1 MKKKMRQ
8 QLNKL
13 WLLGCLIVGLSS
25 FAQENKQNLSE
36 ITLDTKKEGVKKS
49 VNPKKIIE
57 AHNLTYK
64 GNESL
69 SENSFV
75 AAEKSYRTA
84 IGINPEDATPAYN
97 LGSALYQKEAFE
109 EALTPLK
116 KAVIAGK
123 NKREKHTALH
133 NLGNAFMKNK
143 SYEKA
148 VETYKEALR
157 NNPTDNETR
166 YNLALAK
173 EMLKKE
179 QQEQDKD
186 SDKKDQKDQDKKDQ
200 EDQENKDKE
209 DQEGDQKKDPN
220 GDPDKGDGEKE
231 DDNSEPKDPSE
242 EEKEEQKKGDGED
255 KKETPQKP
263 KKDQGKPKERKS
275 QLSPQQ
281 IKNLLDAMQNAEK
294 KSQEKLEGKKIKGA
308 PVKTKKDW

>member
-1 MKKKMRQ
+1 MRQ

-13 WLLGCLIVGLSS
+13 CFFVCLILGISGY
-25 FAQENKQNLSE
+25 AQEEKQNLSE
-36 ITLDTKKEGVKKS
+36 ISLDTKKEGVKKS

-69 SENSFV
+69 SDNSFV

-97 LGSALYQKEAFE
+97 LGSALYQKEAFK

-123 NKREKHTALH
+123 NKQEKHTALH
-133 NLGNAFMKNK
+133 NLGNVFMKNK

-186 SDKKDQKDQDKKDQ
+186 SDKKDQKDPDKKDQ

-231 DDNSEPKDPSE
+231 DENSEPKDPSE

-263 KKDQGKPKERKS
+263 KENQGKPKERKS

-294 KSQEKLEGKKIKGA
+294 KSQEKLEGKKVKGA

>member
-1 MKKKMRQ
+1 MRQ

-13 WLLGCLIVGLSS
+13 WLFGCLIVALSGY
-25 FAQENKQNLSE
+25 AQEDKQNLSE
-36 ITLDTKKEGVKKS
+36 ISLNTKKEGVKKS
-49 VNPKKIIE
+49 VDPKKIIE

-84 IGINPEDATPAYN
+84 IGINPEDGTPAYN

-123 NKREKHTALH
+123 NKQEKHTALH

-173 EMLKKE
+173 EMLKKD

-186 SDKKDQKDQDKKDQ
+186 SDKKDQKDSDKKDQ

-220 GDPDKGDGEKE
+220 GDPEKGDGEKE
-231 DDNSEPKDPSE
+231 DENSEPKDPSE

-263 KKDQGKPKERKS
+263 KEDQGKPKERKS

-294 KSQEKLEGKKIKGA
+294 KSQEKLEGKKVKGA

>member
-1 MKKKMRQ
+1 MRQ

-13 WLLGCLIVGLSS
+13 CFFVCLIVGISGY
-25 FAQENKQNLSE
+25 AQEEKQNLSE
-36 ITLDTKKEGVKKS
+36 ISLDTKKEGVKKS

-57 AHNLTYK
+57 AHNLTHK

-97 LGSALYQKEAFE
+97 LGSALYQKEAFK

-123 NKREKHTALH
+123 NKQEKHTALH

-186 SDKKDQKDQDKKDQ
+186 SDKKDQKDPDKKDQ

-231 DDNSEPKDPSE
+231 DENSEPKDPSE

-255 KKETPQKP
+255 KKETPQKL
-263 KKDQGKPKERKS
+263 KENQGKPKERKS

-294 KSQEKLEGKKIKGA
+294 KSQEKLEGKKVKGA

>member
-1 MKKKMRQ
+1 MRQ

-36 ITLDTKKEGVKKS
+36 ISLDTKKEGVKKS

>member
-1 MKKKMRQ
+1 MRQ

-13 WLLGCLIVGLSS
+13 WLFGCLIVSLSGY
-25 FAQENKQNLSE
+25 AQEEKQNLSE
-36 ITLDTKKEGVKKS
+36 ISLNTKKEGVKKS
-49 VNPKKIIE
+49 VDPKKIIE

-69 SENSFV
+69 GENSFV

-123 NKREKHTALH
+123 NKQEKHTALH

-186 SDKKDQKDQDKKDQ
+186 SDKKDQKDPDKKDQ

-231 DDNSEPKDPSE
+231 DENSEPKDPSE

-263 KKDQGKPKERKS
+263 KEDQGKPKERKS

-281 IKNLLDAMQNAEK
+281 IQNLLDAMQNAEK
-294 KSQEKLEGKKIKGA
+294 KSQEKLEGKKVKGA
-308 PVKTKKDW
+308 PLKTKKDW

>member
-1 MKKKMRQ
+1 MRQ

-13 WLLGCLIVGLSS
+13 GLFGCLILGLSAYS
-25 FAQENKQNLSE
+25 QEGKQDLSGTLFENK
-36 ITLDTKKEGVKKS
+36 KEVAAKPID
-49 VNPKKIIE
+49 PKKVIE
-57 AHNLTYK
+57 AQNLTYK

-69 SENSFV
+69 SNNAFV

-123 NKREKHTALH
+123 NKQEKHTALH
-133 NLGNAFMKNK
+133 NLGNTFMKNK

-157 NNPTDNETR
+157 NEPTDNETR
-166 YNLALAK
+166 YNLAIAK

-179 QQEQDKD
+179 KQEQDKD
-186 SDKKDQKDQDKKDQ
+186 QDNKDQKDQDKKDQ
-200 EDQENKDKE
+200 EDQENKDNK

-220 GDPDKGDGEKE
+220 GDPDKGDGEKKDE
-231 DDNSEPKDPSE
+231 DSAPKDP
-242 EEKEEQKKGDGED
+242 EKEEQKKGDGED

-263 KKDQGKPKERKS
+263 KEDQGKPEERKS

-281 IKNLLDAMQNAEK
+281 IQNLLDAMQNAEK
-294 KSQEKLEGKKIKGA
+294 KSQEKLEGKKVKGA

>member
-1 MKKKMRQ
+1 MRQ

-13 WLLGCLIVGLSS
+13 CFFVCLILGISGY
-25 FAQENKQNLSE
+25 AQEEKQNLSE
-36 ITLDTKKEGVKKS
+36 ISLDTKKEGVKKS

-69 SENSFV
+69 SDNSFV

-97 LGSALYQKEAFE
+97 LGSALYQKEAFK

-123 NKREKHTALH
+123 NKQEKHTALH

-186 SDKKDQKDQDKKDQ
+186 SDKKDQKDPDKKDQ

-231 DDNSEPKDPSE
+231 DENSEPKDPSE

-263 KKDQGKPKERKS
+263 KENQGKPKERKS

-294 KSQEKLEGKKIKGA
+294 KSQEKLEGKKVKGA

>member
-1 MKKKMRQ
+1 MRQ

-36 ITLDTKKEGVKKS
+36 ISLDTKKEGVKKS

-69 SENSFV
+69 NENSFV

-123 NKREKHTALH
+123 NKREKHSALH

-263 KKDQGKPKERKS
+263 KEDQGKPKERKS

-281 IKNLLDAMQNAEK
+281 IQNLLDAMQNAEK

>member
-1 MKKKMRQ
+1 MRQ

-13 WLLGCLIVGLSS
+13 WLFGCLIVSLSGY
-25 FAQENKQNLSE
+25 AQEEKQNLSE
-36 ITLDTKKEGVKKS
+36 ISLNTKKEGVKKS

-123 NKREKHTALH
+123 NKQEKHTALH

-186 SDKKDQKDQDKKDQ
+186 SDKKDQKDPDKKDQ

-231 DDNSEPKDPSE
+231 DENSEPKDPSE

-263 KKDQGKPKERKS
+263 KEDQGKPKERKS

-281 IKNLLDAMQNAEK
+281 IQNLLDAMQNAEK

>member
-1 MKKKMRQ
+1 MRQ

-13 WLLGCLIVGLSS
+13 WLFGCLIVSLSGY
-25 FAQENKQNLSE
+25 AQEEKQNLSE
-36 ITLDTKKEGVKKS
+36 ISLNTKKEGVKKS
-49 VNPKKIIE
+49 VDPKKIIE

-123 NKREKHTALH
+123 NKQEKHTALH

-179 QQEQDKD
+179 KQEQDKD
-186 SDKKDQKDQDKKDQ
+186 QDNKDKKDQ
-200 EDQENKDKE
+200 ENQENKDNK

-220 GDPDKGDGEKE
+220 GDPDKGDGEKKDE
-231 DDNSEPKDPSE
+231 DSAPKDP
-242 EEKEEQKKGDGED
+242 EKEEQKKGDGED

-263 KKDQGKPKERKS
+263 KEDQGKPKERKS

-281 IKNLLDAMQNAEK
+281 IQNLLDAMQNAEK
-294 KSQEKLEGKKIKGA
+294 KSQEKLEGKKVKGA
-308 PVKTKKDW
+308 PLKTKKDW

>member
-1 MKKKMRQ
+1 MRQ

-13 WLLGCLIVGLSS
+13 WFFACLIVGLSGY
-25 FAQENKQNLSE
+25 AQEEKQNLSE
-36 ITLDTKKEGVKKS
+36 ISLDTKKEGVKKS
-49 VNPKKIIE
+49 VHPKKIIE

-84 IGINPEDATPAYN
+84 IGINPEDGTPAYN

-123 NKREKHTALH
+123 NKQEKHTALH

-173 EMLKKE
+173 EMLKKD

-186 SDKKDQKDQDKKDQ
+186 SDKKDQKDSDKKDQ

-231 DDNSEPKDPSE
+231 DENSEPKDPSE

-263 KKDQGKPKERKS
+263 KEDQGKPKERKS

-281 IKNLLDAMQNAEK
+281 IQNLLDAMQNAEK
-294 KSQEKLEGKKIKGA
+294 KSQEKLEGKKVKGA
-308 PVKTKKDW
+308 PIKTKKDW

>member
-1 MKKKMRQ
+1 MRQ

-123 NKREKHTALH
+123 NKREKHSALH

-263 KKDQGKPKERKS
+263 KEDQGKPKERKS

>member
-1 MKKKMRQ
+1 MRQ

-231 DDNSEPKDPSE
+231 DDNSEPKDPSK

>member
-1 MKKKMRQ
+1 MRQ

-36 ITLDTKKEGVKKS
+36 ISLDTKKEGVKKS

-263 KKDQGKPKERKS
+263 KEDQGKPKERKS

-281 IKNLLDAMQNAEK
+281 IQNLLDAMQNAEK

>member
-1 MKKKMRQ
+1 MRQ

-13 WLLGCLIVGLSS
+13 WLLGCLIVGLNS
-25 FAQENKQNLSE
+25 FAQEDKQNLSE
-36 ITLDTKKEGVKKS
+36 ISLDTKKEGVKKP

-179 QQEQDKD
+179 QQKQDKD
-186 SDKKDQKDQDKKDQ
+186 PDKKDQKDSDKKDQ

-209 DQEGDQKKDPN
+209 DQEGDQKKIQTAILIKETERKKTKIPN
-220 GDPDKGDGEKE
+220 
-231 DDNSEPKDPSE
+231 
-242 EEKEEQKKGDGED
+242 QK
-255 KKETPQKP
+255 TPQKKIKKNRKKEMEKIKKKPLKNP
-263 KKDQGKPKERKS
+263 KKTKENLKNAKVNS
-275 QLSPQQ
+275 PLS
-281 IKNLLDAMQNAEK
+281 KF
-294 KSQEKLEGKKIKGA
+294 
-308 PVKTKKDW
+308 KTC

>member
-1 MKKKMRQ
+1 MRQ

-263 KKDQGKPKERKS
+263 KEDQGKPKERKS

>member
-1 MKKKMRQ
+1 MRQ

-13 WLLGCLIVGLSS
+13 WLLGCLIVGLSGY
-25 FAQENKQNLSE
+25 AQEDKQNLSE
-36 ITLDTKKEGVKKS
+36 ISLDTKKEGVKKS
-49 VNPKKIIE
+49 VQPKKIIE
-57 AHNLTYK
+57 AHNLTYE

-123 NKREKHTALH
+123 NKREKHSALH

-157 NNPTDNETR
+157 NIPTDNETR

-179 QQEQDKD
+179 QQEQDKNP
-186 SDKKDQKDQDKKDQ
+186 DKKDQKDSDKKDQ

-220 GDPDKGDGEKE
+220 GDPDKGDGEKKDE
-231 DDNSEPKDPSE
+231 DSEPKDPSE

-263 KKDQGKPKERKS
+263 KEDQGKSKERKS

-281 IKNLLDAMQNAEK
+281 IQNLLDAMQNAEK
-294 KSQEKLEGKKIKGA
+294 KSQEKLEGKKVKGA

>member
-1 MKKKMRQ
+1 MRQ

>member
-1 MKKKMRQ
+1 MRQ

-36 ITLDTKKEGVKKS
+36 ISLDTKKEGVKKS

-57 AHNLTYK
+57 AHNLTYE

-123 NKREKHTALH
+123 NKREKHSALH

-143 SYEKA
+143 SYEEA

-179 QQEQDKD
+179 QQKQDKD
-186 SDKKDQKDQDKKDQ
+186 PDKKDQKDSDKKDQ

-220 GDPDKGDGEKE
+220 GDPDKGDGEKKDE
-231 DDNSEPKDPSE
+231 DSEPKDPSE
-242 EEKEEQKKGDGED
+242 QEKEEQKKGDGED

-263 KKDQGKPKERKS
+263 KEDQGKPKERKS

-281 IKNLLDAMQNAEK
+281 IQNLLDAMQNAEK

>member
-1 MKKKMRQ
+1 MRQ

-186 SDKKDQKDQDKKDQ
+186 SDKKDQKDSDKKDQ

>member
-1 MKKKMRQ
+1 MRQ

-13 WLLGCLIVGLSS
+13 WLFGCLIVSLSGY
-25 FAQENKQNLSE
+25 AQEEKQNLSE
-36 ITLDTKKEGVKKS
+36 ISLNTKKEGVKKS
-49 VNPKKIIE
+49 VDPKKIIE

-123 NKREKHTALH
+123 NKQEKHTALH

-186 SDKKDQKDQDKKDQ
+186 SDKKDQKDPDKKDQ

-231 DDNSEPKDPSE
+231 DENSEPKDPSE

-263 KKDQGKPKERKS
+263 KENQGKPKERKS

-281 IKNLLDAMQNAEK
+281 IQNLLDAMQNAEK
-294 KSQEKLEGKKIKGA
+294 KSQEKLEGKKVKGA
-308 PVKTKKDW
+308 PLKTKKDW

>member
-1 MKKKMRQ
+1 MRQ

-36 ITLDTKKEGVKKS
+36 ISLDTKKEGVKKS

-220 GDPDKGDGEKE
+220 GDPDKGDGEKKDE
-231 DDNSEPKDPSE
+231 DSEPKDPSE

-281 IKNLLDAMQNAEK
+281 IQNLLDAMQNAEK

>member
-1 MKKKMRQ
+1 MRQ

-13 WLLGCLIVGLSS
+13 WFFACLIVGLSGY
-25 FAQENKQNLSE
+25 AQEEKQNLSE
-36 ITLDTKKEGVKKS
+36 ISLDTKKEGVKKS
-49 VNPKKIIE
+49 VHPKKIIE

-84 IGINPEDATPAYN
+84 IGINPEDGTPAYN

-123 NKREKHTALH
+123 SKREKHTALH
-133 NLGNAFMKNK
+133 NLGNVFMKNK

-186 SDKKDQKDQDKKDQ
+186 PDKKDQKDSDKKDQK
-200 EDQENKDKE
+200 DQENKDKE

-220 GDPDKGDGEKE
+220 GDPDKGDGEKKDE
-231 DDNSEPKDPSE
+231 DSEPKDPSE

-263 KKDQGKPKERKS
+263 KEDQGKPKERKS

-281 IKNLLDAMQNAEK
+281 IQNLLDAMQNAEK

>member
-1 MKKKMRQ
+1 MRQ

-242 EEKEEQKKGDGED
+242 EEKEEQKKGDGKD

-263 KKDQGKPKERKS
+263 KEEQGKPKERKS

-281 IKNLLDAMQNAEK
+281 IQNLLDAMQNAEK

>member
-1 MKKKMRQ
+1 MRQ

-13 WLLGCLIVGLSS
+13 WLLGCLIVGLNS
-25 FAQENKQNLSE
+25 FAQEDKQNLSE
-36 ITLDTKKEGVKKS
+36 ISLDTKKEGVKKP

-186 SDKKDQKDQDKKDQ
+186 SDKKDQKDPDKKDQ

-231 DDNSEPKDPSE
+231 DENSEPKDPSE

-263 KKDQGKPKERKS
+263 KEDQGKPKERKS

-281 IKNLLDAMQNAEK
+281 IQNLLDAMQNAEK
-294 KSQEKLEGKKIKGA
+294 KSQEKLEGKKVKGA
-308 PVKTKKDW
+308 PLKTKKDW

>member
-8 QLNKL
+8 QFNKL
-13 WLLGCLIVGLSS
+13 WLLGCLIVGLNS
-25 FAQENKQNLSE
+25 FAQEDKQNLSE
-36 ITLDTKKEGVKKS
+36 ISLDTKKEGVKKS

-84 IGINPEDATPAYN
+84 IGINPENATPAYK

-123 NKREKHTALH
+123 NKREKHSALH

-143 SYEKA
+143 NYEKA
-148 VETYKEALR
+148 IETYKEALR

-231 DDNSEPKDPSE
+231 DENSEPKDPS

-263 KKDQGKPKERKS
+263 KEDQGKPKERKS

-281 IKNLLDAMQNAEK
+281 IQNLLDAMQNAEK

>member
-69 SENSFV
+69 NENSFV

-123 NKREKHTALH
+123 NKQEKHTALH
-133 NLGNAFMKNK
+133 NLGNVFMKNK

-186 SDKKDQKDQDKKDQ
+186 SDKKDQKDPDKKDQ
-200 EDQENKDKE
+200 EDQENKDQE

-220 GDPDKGDGEKE
+220 GDPDKGDGEKKDE
-231 DDNSEPKDPSE
+231 DSEPKDPSE

-255 KKETPQKP
+255 KKKTLKNP
-263 KKDQGKPKERKS
+263 KKTK
-275 QLSPQQ
+275 
-281 IKNLLDAMQNAEK
+281 
-294 KSQEKLEGKKIKGA
+294 EKLKN
-308 PVKTKKDW
+308 VKVNSPLSKFKTC

>member
-1 MKKKMRQ
+1 MRQ

-36 ITLDTKKEGVKKS
+36 ISLDTKKEGVKKS

-220 GDPDKGDGEKE
+220 GDPDKGDGEKKDE
-231 DDNSEPKDPSE
+231 DSEPKDPSE

-263 KKDQGKPKERKS
+263 KEDQGKPKERKS

-281 IKNLLDAMQNAEK
+281 IQNLLDAMQNAEK